1 MLSLTEMTIIVS
13 SRRNRDEGLNTSIL
27 KDGKEHNEPE
37 SEREMPDGLQAKC
50 TTLLS
55 NMTLS
60 TGLVCHVIDPAEVA
74 VEEEDGDGA
83 DEREQGDGGRDPQ
96 RPGVRAEV
104 HGDDVRG

>member
-27 KDGKEHNEPE
+27 KDGKKYHEPE

-50 TTLLS
+50 TTLLA

-74 VEEEDGDGA
+74 VEEE
-83 DEREQGDGGRDPQ
+83 
-96 RPGVRAEV
+96 
-104 HGDDVRG
+104 HGHSTEE